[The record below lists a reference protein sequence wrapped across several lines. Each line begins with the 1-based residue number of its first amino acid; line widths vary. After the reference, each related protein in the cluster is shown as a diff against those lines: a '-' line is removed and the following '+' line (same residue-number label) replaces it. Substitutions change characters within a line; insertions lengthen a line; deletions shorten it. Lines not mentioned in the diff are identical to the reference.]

1 MNDQTAEFGIQVY
14 YFLIKGQIDSEFNLC
29 HLFCIFVSRAGNA
42 ILTALEQSQEA
53 IEITSEDQVIQVGF

>member
-29 HLFCIFVSRAGNA
+29 HLFCYFRLQGWECYFDGSGTKPGGHRNH
-42 ILTALEQSQEA
+42 L
-53 IEITSEDQVIQVGF
+53 